1 MIIGNKLVKISI
13 NSQTAESGPPLS
25 TVLGNLGV
33 NTVKFCK
40 DFNEFTKTL
49 PSYFTLKVHILVLE
63 NKSYTFKVFA
73 PSLGSLINLLKYE
86 RKTFIHKIEKNEVC
100 IDLKILVQLAK
111 FKFPGVDLIYSLP
124 VVFGTVK
131 SFGIKII
138 R

>member
-1 MIIGNKLVKISI
+1 MIIGNKLIKISI

-40 DFNEFTKTL
+40 EFNEFTKNL
-49 PSYFTLKVHILVLE
+49 PSYFNLKVHILVLE
-63 NKSYTFKVFA
+63 NKSYTFKVFP

-86 RKTFIHKIEKNEVC
+86 RKTFINKIEKNEMC
-100 IDLKILVQLAK
+100 IDLKNLVQLAK
-111 FKFPGVDLIYSLP
+111 YKFPGVDLIYSLP

-131 SFGIKII
+131 SFGIKILK
-138 R
+138 